1 MRKSFSTLLA
11 TVALTVAGTVAGT
24 APAGAAQTGEAT
36 VTGAS
41 SGTWICYR
49 AYLQNQGWQDY
60 QNCDGGK
67 VGTEGQARNVE
78 GLIIAAGG
86 VGQLCVRAHVQDQ
99 GWDRYPTCSS
109 SDGAA
114 VTVGTSGKNRAI
126 EALEISVS
134 GGEVAADAHLRNQGW
149 TGWIGYATTV
159 RIGTTGEN
167 RPAEGFKFA
176 VRN

>member
-11 TVALTVAGTVAGT
+11 TVALTVAGTVTGT

-67 VGTEGQARNVE
+67 VGTEGQARHVE
-78 GLIIAAGG
+78 GLMIAAQG
-86 VGQLCVRAHVQDQ
+86 VGRLCVRAHVQDQ
-99 GWDRYPTCSS
+99 GWDTYPTCSS
-109 SDGAA
+109 FDGAT

-149 TGWIGYATTV
+149 AGWTGYGTTIWV
-159 RIGTTGEN
+159 GTTGEN